1 MHPLRRL
8 ATAAV
13 VLAATI
19 AVLPGGATAA
29 RAPQQTRVIADCVH
43 RTVEPRKVISAC
55 ADANEYAVVKRYGSW
70 GDQEAWGSGRLHL
83 NDCKPTCAGG
93 TMRSYKA
100 TFRFHRVVETR
111 HGPLF
116 TRLGVTYI
124 KGGEQHDTQLSLP
137 RRPLA
142 AAG

>member
-1 MHPLRRL
+1 MHLLRRL

-19 AVLPGGATAA
+19 AVLPDSSAA
-29 RAPQQTRVIADCVH
+29 PVPQQTRVIADCVH
-43 RTVEPRKVISAC
+43 RSVEPHKVISAC

-70 GDQEAWGSGRLHL
+70 DNKQAWGSGRLHL

-100 TFRFHRVVETR
+100 TFRFHRVVDTR
-111 HGPLF
+111 RGPLF
-116 TRLGVTYI
+116 TRLGVTYV
-124 KGGEQHDTQLSLP
+124 KGGEQHDTQLALP
-137 RRPLA
+137 RRSLA